1 MLTHD
6 VQENNHGVYD
16 QKETR
21 ETQKRLD
28 THQIKLNQSA
38 WDQVLTINWGYELW
52 VISKCPAPDHQGNHS
67 LSCKTRGNA
76 SWGWITLCRIISQV
90 SRMSSYWTTYYFKAW
105 HGCHEHTFDNCQS
118 LWMDVDA
125 WQKLLARKRT
135 VSLMCQETES
145 ATSAKYVSLIRRLT

>member
-38 WDQVLTINWGYELW
+38 
-52 VISKCPAPDHQGNHS
+52 
-67 LSCKTRGNA
+67 
-76 SWGWITLCRIISQV
+76 
-90 SRMSSYWTTYYFKAW
+90 
-105 HGCHEHTFDNCQS
+105 
-118 LWMDVDA
+118 
-125 WQKLLARKRT
+125 
-135 VSLMCQETES
+135 
-145 ATSAKYVSLIRRLT
+145 